1 MSSDSPVM
9 SQASRKWASVSQC
22 LLLIL
27 LGPSAHL
34 PDEPWYSGKWGHD
47 HTNSFSAAALYLEA
61 GGLMKW
67 ETGDFLKMLAVKIKS
82 ITLEPKVGT

>member
-1 MSSDSPVM
+1 MSSDSPVI
-9 SQASRKWASVSQC
+9 SQASRKWASFSQC

-27 LGPSAHL
+27 LGPPAHL
-34 PDEPWYSGKWGHD
+34 PDEPWYSAKWGH
-47 HTNSFSAAALYLEA
+47 HHIKSFSAGALYLEA
-61 GGLMKW
+61 GGLMEW